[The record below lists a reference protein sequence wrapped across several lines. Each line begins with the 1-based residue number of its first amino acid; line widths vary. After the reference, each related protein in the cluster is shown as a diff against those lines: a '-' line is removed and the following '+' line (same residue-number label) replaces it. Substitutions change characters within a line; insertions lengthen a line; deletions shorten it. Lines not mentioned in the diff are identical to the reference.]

1 MVMPHKGTD
10 FNKLVNLCLVK
21 KISPYFGPCSRYF
34 RIKFYLLLQKKR
46 MCLAVQLLIFSKPY
60 TPRVSIIG
68 GILLISSVH
77 PAVLSLLNCVSCGL
91 KTCSRANVSY
101 VPCMLTCLHVNVP
114 CMLTC
119 LVCSRAN
126 VLCVLTC
133 STCQRALSAYVLVC
147 ERAILNNVKSNIIQI

>member
-1 MVMPHKGTD
+1 MSGQKNFP
-10 FNKLVNLCLVK
+10 L
-21 KISPYFGPCSRYF
+21 F
-34 RIKFYLLLQKKR
+34 RPLFQIFQNQILLAVAKKR

-101 VPCMLTCLHVNVP
+101 MPCMLTWLHVNVP

-147 ERAILNNVKSNIIQI
+147 ERAILNNVNSNRLRLTKREYT